1 MADQGITLLTGT
13 VRRWDSGAVAA
24 LARDW
29 PEAAT
34 DESRRGEERFLLN
47 HLYNLGDQPDA
58 ECLVIVADP
67 AELRRV
73 REMLEGGCR

>member
-1 MADQGITLLTGT
+1 MKLLTGT

-47 HLYNLGDQPDA
+47 HLHDCGDQPDA
-58 ECLVIVADP
+58 ECLVIIADDP
-67 AELRRV
+67 AEPRRV
-73 REMLEGGCR
+73 REMLEGFSG